1 VSKLEEALRVNP
13 KELHA
18 LLLLGLAHTSQ
29 ASLILMRTFSFQINR
44 LTDESTIRM
53 VSLSDCTLYVR
64 ILRSFPN
71 YVGGVN
77 NCQTVHCMYA
87 YYALF
92 QILWEGSTTVR
103 LSDCRSHCHLVKFR
117 GLMYGG
123 RYSAVIGWNN
133 SFLYAP
139 IRILG
144 YGFLS
149 DKSQRRPRRILFSSD
164 DDFVRFSNSK
174 MLV

>member
-1 VSKLEEALRVNP
+1 MSKLEEALRVNP

-71 YVGGVN
+71 SVGGVN
-77 NCQTVHCMYA
+77 NCQTV
-87 YYALF
+87 
-92 QILWEGSTTVR
+92 R
-103 LSDCRSHCHLVKFR
+103 LSDFEDCRSHCHLVKFR
-117 GLMYGG
+117 GLMHGG

-133 SFLYAP
+133 SFLYARP

-149 DKSQRRPRRILFSSD
+149 DKSQRRPVRIFPRTVRTSNYGISPNDIASD
-164 DDFVRFSNSK
+164 RG
-174 MLV
+174 

>member
-1 VSKLEEALRVNP
+1 MNIRELAVSKLEEALRVNP

-71 YVGGVN
+71 SVGGVN
-77 NCQTVHCMYA
+77 NCQTV
-87 YYALF
+87 
-92 QILWEGSTTVR
+92 R
-103 LSDCRSHCHLVKFR
+103 LSLALSSGEIPWFDVRREIQRCDWVEKFFLVCSHQ
-117 GLMYGG
+117 
-123 RYSAVIGWNN
+123 N
-133 SFLYAP
+133 S
-139 IRILG
+139 RIW
-144 YGFLS
+144 
-149 DKSQRRPRRILFSSD
+149 I
-164 DDFVRFSNSK
+164 FVRQITAPTGTYFSPYCTYIELRNFAKRHCERPWLTPPNSA
-174 MLV
+174 LS